1 MTWFRTSHY
10 DSNLSILKLF
20 TLSLLSLLNIGFM
33 SAVGVD
39 CSNVQVGEGVIYY
52 AELQSDKSMKSV
64 FVFACMPLGTV
75 GHSLNILEKIS
86 NIYLLHFSFSVTTA
100 YEVNIQTYL
109 PLMFIND
116 NNK

>member
-33 SAVGVD
+33 CAVGVD

-52 AELQSDKSMKSV
+52 AEL
-64 FVFACMPLGTV
+64 
-75 GHSLNILEKIS
+75 
-86 NIYLLHFSFSVTTA
+86 
-100 YEVNIQTYL
+100 
-109 PLMFIND
+109 
-116 NNK
+116 